1 MSEALLY
8 EAEDQHRHDRLEPGL
23 LLPQLS
29 HTHKVAVKVFL
40 QTRLPGEC
48 FSPGTATCIL
58 PSFAFPAGK
67 VTLPPVTVVLWLRVS
82 QERIDFVL
90 TAAF

>member
-48 FSPGTATCIL
+48 FPPGTATCIL
-58 PSFAFPAGK
+58 LPLPSRLGK
-67 VTLPPVTVVLWLRVS
+67 SLFLLSPLSFGSESARKGL
-82 QERIDFVL
+82 ILF
-90 TAAF
+90 